1 MEQGDEYL
9 VLMRGRRALGCQ
21 VGDSICYIC
30 GQLSVKQMNL
40 YATLF
45 TCLHNLMIQAT
56 SMGVFLNENEQYPEA
71 LK

>member
-1 MEQGDEYL
+1 
-9 VLMRGRRALGCQ
+9 MRGRRALCCQ

-40 YATLF
+40 YATLL

-56 SMGVFLNENEQYPEA
+56 SLGVFLNENDQYPA
-71 LK
+71 VLK